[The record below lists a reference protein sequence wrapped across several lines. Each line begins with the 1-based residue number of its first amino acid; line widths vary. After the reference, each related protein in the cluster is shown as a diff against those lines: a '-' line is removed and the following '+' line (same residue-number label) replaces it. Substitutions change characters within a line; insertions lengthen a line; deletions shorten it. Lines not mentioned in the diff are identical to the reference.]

1 MSPRRILPLLFA
13 ALVALSAGS
22 PPVLDEESYLDIA
35 HQLAAHPARP
45 YDWFRPWQP
54 WGATPPPDAYLF
66 AHPPLHLWWLSL
78 WSGLSG
84 PALRLAAALPGA
96 LLLGWALGAL
106 AERFT
111 RRPNAAAL
119 ALLASPALLV
129 ASQAGLM
136 IDLDTLAL
144 SCAALAL
151 WTRPGLVAAL
161 GAGLLAGLAAETK
174 YPALLLTVAILM
186 DATLDFKKSDKSARA
201 RLAIFATAFGA
212 VFFSMELFLATA
224 YGRVHLIEVL
234 REAGQ
239 IGRGPLAGRALGLL
253 SRVGLCLPPLLLV
266 GADRRLL
273 LPALLG
279 AGLVAVGLQGALDP
293 GLLAL
298 SAALGGAGAALLTR
312 GLLGPGPRL
321 LRLWAALSLLG
332 VLLAHNYVGGR
343 YLLPALVP
351 LTLLLV
357 EQAGA
362 RARLAGLWLPVA
374 LGAAVAE
381 RAYAEAADEVAR
393 QLAAA
398 SPTPGWFTGEWSFR
412 YRMEQQGWRF
422 WSPEQTLPPGALL
435 AVPAN
440 ASPAAPPPGW
450 TPTLHVESTRRWPL
464 RLIDLEQGVGYHAET
479 LGPAPIGWSAG
490 PLEQA
495 NLGRVP

>member
-1 MSPRRILPLLFA
+1 MSPRFYLPLLFA

-35 HQLAAHPARP
+35 HQIAAHPARP

-78 WSGLSG
+78 WSGATG
-84 PALRLAAALPGA
+84 PALRLAAALPWA

-111 RRPNAAAL
+111 RRPHAAAL

-151 WTRPGLVAAL
+151 WTRPGRAAAL

-174 YPALLLTVAILM
+174 YPALLLSAAILI
-186 DATLDFKKSDKSARA
+186 DATLGINKSDKDARA
-201 RLAIFATAFGA
+201 RLGIFATTFGA
-212 VFFSMELFLATA
+212 VFFSLELFLATV
-224 YGRVHLIEVL
+224 YGRIHLIEVL

-253 SRVGLCLPPLLLV
+253 SRVGLCLPPLLLF

-279 AGLVAVGLQGALDP
+279 AALVALGLQGTLEP

-312 GLLGPGPRL
+312 GLRQGPRL
-321 LRLWAALSLLG
+321 LRLWAGLSLLG
-332 VLLAHNYVGGR
+332 VLFAHNYVGGR

-381 RAYAEAADEVAR
+381 RAYAAAADEVAR

-398 SPTPGWFTGEWSFR
+398 SPTPGWFTGEWTFR

-435 AVPAN
+435 AVPLN

-450 TPTLHVESTRRWPL
+450 TPTTHVQASIRWPL

-479 LGPAPIGWSAG
+479 LGPAPIGWSLG
-490 PLEQA
+490 PMEQA
-495 NLGRVP
+495 SLGTVP